1 MLLEAV
7 ERRAVN
13 VTVAAPGPQAHG
25 RIGGRHGEPGEQHE
39 MPRWHVP
46 EPPRRASR
54 GEK

>member
-7 ERRAVN
+7 EWRAVN
-13 VTVAAPGPQAHG
+13 VTVAALGLQAHG
-25 RIGGRHGEPGEQHE
+25 EIGGRHREPGEQHE
-39 MPRWHVP
+39 IPRWHVP